1 MNPLALITS
10 LALALT
16 QVPPPS
22 GPETAVPPAQS
33 PTVAGPEPAE
43 PTAAEPVTDK
53 PVEQEPPAPPP
64 DAPVVRAPPVNVNA
78 QAAQAVRVHRDERGF
93 KLQVNGRDFPILGMN
108 WGYTPIG
115 ENYRYSLWTQKEDF
129 IRAVLHREMTLLRDM
144 GVNAIRQFDDI
155 PPRWVTHI
163 HENYGIYTVVNPL
176 MGRYGT
182 NVDGVMVPNTDY
194 SNPNH
199 RRALLND
206 LAQKVEKY
214 RDVPGVLMWMLGNEN
229 NYGLH
234 WTSFEIEALPG
245 QEDTARAE
253 HLYSLMGEAVRLIKQ
268 RDTLHPVSIANGDLQ
283 YIDLIA
289 RLMPELD
296 ILGSNVYRGPS
307 ARDLFDEVLRKLDKP
322 VMFTEFGADAYDAKA
337 GREDHLAQA
346 EYLRKQWEEIYS
358 QAYGQGRAQNALG
371 GFVFQWVDGWWKY
384 NQEANLSIHDTTASW
399 PNGGYPSDFVPGQN
413 NMNEEWFGICALG
426 PEDEAGIARIQPR
439 TAYYVLQ
446 AAFRMDPYA
455 PTTNPDTIRAH
466 FASIR
471 PTELSRGYES
481 SMALARADELSAVR
495 VSNLRL
501 LMDSSLSRGSIA
513 TVRPNQVS
521 VDHTESIFFDLALQ
535 PTSGVYGR
543 ASFNVVGN
551 VAQNRLN
558 NIFYE
563 NRGIPSAPGGAGN
576 PAVGGQ
582 APVPGVGGIPGQQGQ
597 PLGLDRLALY
607 QAEFKL
613 DRADFQLEGF
623 YRTAHY
629 HWGEEGDFF
638 GLYREANYGPA
649 LDIYK
654 GNAPFGVVFTGK
666 NTLEGL
672 KIAVGPE
679 LYWGANPSIVAKY
692 RRNVGPVT
700 LTLMHQE
707 DIARGATQL
716 TASVIRE
723 RVARRSTLSLNW
735 AKGPMALEVGGILA
749 APQRVGEAFTWSRP
763 TDGPSYLNSGY
774 EVLRDEIRMLDTL
787 GAKARLTYDLG
798 SVRTF
803 IQGSYR
809 GLVADGGPEQG
820 ILLTGWSLRESGR
833 GNHFGGQ
840 AGAVIQVG
848 SSFQVSP
855 NLLYQKPLIGPNPR
869 IEDGY
874 DAETGRYF
882 AGVRPR
888 NVLVDAFTVLDNR
901 ETLGAELLLTFDPTP
916 GTWFWQWDRDM
927 REDAPFAAGLD
938 LVYRRQPTSRD
949 AGIAILADGSMVAF
963 GNAPVA
969 RDEWEATLRV
979 VTNPMPRLKLF
990 GAAFAGSNQ
999 SSGEDNRQV
1008 RRFGVDASALWDTV
1022 MLTAQL
1028 HFNNWGPY
1036 DYHRVFNLT
1045 YPIQLGGDLS
1055 YGLKRPVLG
1064 TVTTRFG
1071 VRGLVRMLDQYSE
1084 GLSTMAIEE
1093 GLEGREYELGAY
1105 AILSL

>member
-1 MNPLALITS
+1 MNALFLVTS
-10 LALALT
+10 LALTLG

-22 GPETAVPPAQS
+22 GPETAVPPTQT
-33 PTVAGPEPAE
+33 PTVAGPQPAE
-43 PTAAEPVTDK
+43 PSATEPAADK
-53 PVEQEPPAPPP
+53 PVAPQTPAP
-64 DAPVVRAPPVNVNA
+64 DAPVVRVPPVTVNA
-78 QAAQAVRVHRDERGF
+78 AAQAVRVHQDERGF

-115 ENYRYSLWTQKEDF
+115 ENYRYSLWTQQEDF

-155 PPRWVTHI
+155 PPRWVTYI

-199 RRALLND
+199 RRALLTD

-253 HLYSLMGEAVRLIKQ
+253 HLYSLMGEAVRTIKQ

-307 ARDLFDEVLRKLDKP
+307 ARDLFDEVLRKLNKP

-399 PNGGYPSDFVPGQN
+399 PNGGYASDFVAGQN

-426 PEDEAGIARIQPR
+426 PEDEAGIARLQPR

-455 PTTNPDTIRAH
+455 PTTNPDTIREH

-481 SMALARADELSAVR
+481 SIALARADDLSAVR

-501 LMDSSLSRGSIA
+501 MMDSSLSRGSIA

-521 VDHTESIFFDLALQ
+521 ADHTESVFFDLALQ

-563 NRGIPSAPGGAGN
+563 NRGTPPAPATANGG
-576 PAVGGQ
+576 VGQ
-582 APVPGVGGIPGQQGQ
+582 APVPGVGNPAGQQ

-623 YRTAHY
+623 YRTAHF

-666 NTLEGL
+666 NHLEGL
-672 KIAVGPE
+672 KVAVGPE

-692 RRNVGPVT
+692 RRSVGPVT

-723 RVARRSTLSLNW
+723 RVARRSTLSLGW
-735 AKGPMALEVGGILA
+735 TKGPMSLEVGGILA

-763 TDGPSYLNSGY
+763 TAGPGYLDSGY
-774 EVLRDEIRMLDTL
+774 EVLRDEIQVLDTL

-798 SVRTF
+798 AVRTF
-803 IQGSYR
+803 LQGSYR

-840 AGAVIQVG
+840 AGAVVQVG
-848 SSFQVSP
+848 SAFQVSP

-869 IEDGY
+869 IEDAF
-874 DAETGRYF
+874 DPESGRYF

-963 GNAPVA
+963 GNAPSA

-979 VTNPMPRLKLF
+979 VTNPMQRLKIF

-999 SSGEDNRQV
+999 SSGEDDRQV
-1008 RRFGVDASALWDTV
+1008 RRFGVDASVLWDTL
-1022 MLTAQL
+1022 MLTTQL

-1055 YGLKRPVLG
+1055 YGLKRPVMG

-1071 VRGLVRMLDQYSE
+1071 LRGLVRMLDQYSE
-1084 GLSTMAIEE
+1084 GLSATALDQ
-1093 GLEGREYELGAY
+1093 GLEGREFEVGAY